1 MAEDPDYRQNRRD
14 AQRRWRESHPGYW
27 RRYRQA
33 RPAYVDRNRERQRER
48 NLRRTSQSRLIAK
61 MDASLEESRIIP
73 GRYTLIPLEG
83 DLVAK
88 TDAIN
93 VEIRVVPR
101 C

>member
-1 MAEDPDYRQNRRD
+1 
-14 AQRRWRESHPGYW
+14 
-27 RRYRQA
+27 
-33 RPAYVDRNRERQRER
+33 
-48 NLRRTSQSRLIAK
+48 

-73 GRYTLIPLEG
+73 GRYTLIPLDSEF
-83 DLVAK
+83 VAK